1 MEEKKFDLNTIIG
14 FVLIGAIFIWML
26 YLQQPTQEEIAAQEA
41 EIEAQAKAAAD
52 LEAAKASNSD
62 VTLSEATQGMISP
75 SATDSLG
82 KLKLQN
88 RLGSFAYSASL
99 PSASDAT
106 TTIENDVLSLTI
118 SNKGGYITQARL
130 KQHTTYDS
138 IAVDLIKNGNASLN
152 FQFSAENRLL
162 NTQELY
168 FEPRLSQNGDNQ
180 VLTMR
185 LKASETSYLY
195 SR

>member
-52 LEAAKASNSD
+52 LEAAKASSSD
-62 VTLSEATQGMISP
+62 MTLSEATQGMISL

-130 KQHTTYDS
+130 KQHTTYDA
-138 IAVDLIKNGNASLN
+138 ITVDLIKNGNASLK
-152 FQFSAENRLL
+152 FQFCAENRLIK
-162 NTQELY
+162 THEQY
-168 FEPRLSQNGDNQ
+168 YAQRLSQNGDKQ
-180 VLTMR
+180 VLTRR
-185 LKASETSYLY
+185 LTG
-195 SR
+195 

>member
-41 EIEAQAKAAAD
+41 EIEAQEKAAAD
-52 LEAAKASNSD
+52 LEAAKASSSD

-106 TTIENDVLSLTI
+106 TTIENDVLS
-118 SNKGGYITQARL
+118 
-130 KQHTTYDS
+130 
-138 IAVDLIKNGNASLN
+138 
-152 FQFSAENRLL
+152 
-162 NTQELY
+162 
-168 FEPRLSQNGDNQ
+168 
-180 VLTMR
+180 
-185 LKASETSYLY
+185 
-195 SR
+195 